1 MKINFK
7 KIIVSLLVI
16 VGFVFY
22 AFYQRSSLGNQSM
35 VNTLPTS
42 AVSAQASSD
51 TVSSTTET
59 TSGSLPPADST
70 QTLKLKGSEN
80 NRSEDNDNE
89 NEDSDDEGTSSQQTT
104 TTTSGQTGTGSTSTT
119 GTTSGSSNS
128 TTSTTTA
135 PTVTTVANA
144 LYKDGQYDGI
154 AADAYY
160 GLVQVKAIIQGGKL
174 TDIQFLSYPSDRS
187 YSVELNSQAL
197 PILKSE
203 AIQNQS
209 AKVNIVSGATNSSR
223 AFIISLSSALTQAQA

>member
-16 VGFVFY
+16 AGFVFY
-22 AFYQRSSLGNQSM
+22 AFYQRSSLGQQPM

-42 AVSAQASSD
+42 AVSAQAASD
-51 TVSSTTET
+51 SVSSTTES

-70 QTLKLKGSEN
+70 QTLKINGGEES
-80 NRSEDNDNE
+80 E
-89 NEDSDDEGTSSQQTT
+89 NEDSDDEGKSSQQTT
-104 TTTSGQTGTGSTSTT
+104 TTTTTTGQTGTGSTSTT
-119 GTTSGSSNS
+119 STTSGSSNS

-187 YSVELNSQAL
+187 YSVELNTYAL
-197 PILKSE
+197 PILKAE

-209 AKVNIVSGATNSSR
+209 AKVNAVSGATNSSR
-223 AFIISLSSALTQAQA
+223 AFVQSLSSALTQAQV